1 MQRVS
6 QMKLINES
14 YINTIIIS
22 KSEFITRLFRVNNVD
37 EVNKYLAETRK
48 KHYDA
53 SHNCYAYIIGDNA
66 QIEKSSDDG
75 EPVKTAGAPMLDV
88 LKKNNV
94 TNILAI
100 TTRYFGGILLGAGG
114 LVRAY
119 SKSVSEALKLAEFYV
134 VKEQIKF
141 TMNTSYSGYNTLIKT
156 INYIKILN
164 TFFNTDV
171 LIEGSIDK
179 ELFDKLK
186 EDLYKY
192 KIDTITLTNVGNI
205 NVEVPIEN
213 N

>member
-1 MQRVS
+1 
-6 QMKLINES
+6 MKLINES

>member
-1 MQRVS
+1 
-6 QMKLINES
+6 MKLINET

-22 KSEFITRLFRVNNVD
+22 KSEFITRLFRVNNID
-37 EVNKYLAETRK
+37 EVNKNLAETRK

-53 SHNCYAYIIGDNA
+53 SHNCYAYILGDNA
-66 QIEKSSDDG
+66 EIEKCSDDG
-75 EPVKTAGAPMLDV
+75 EPLKTAGAPMLDA

-119 SKSVSEALKLAEFYV
+119 SKSVSEVLKLAKFYE

-141 TMNTSYSGYNTLIKT
+141 TMNTTYSGYNSLIKN
-156 INYIKILN
+156 INYVNILN

-171 LIEGSIDK
+171 LIEAACDK
-179 ELFDKLK
+179 ELFNNLK
-186 EDLYKY
+186 DDLYKY
-192 KIDTITLTNVGNI
+192 KIDAITLNEKGTINI
-205 NVEVPIEN
+205 EIPIKEEK
-213 N
+213 

>member
-1 MQRVS
+1 
-6 QMKLINES
+6 MKLINDT

-53 SHNCYAYIIGDNA
+53 SHNCYAYILGDNA
-66 QIEKSSDDG
+66 EIEKCSDDG
-75 EPVKTAGAPMLDV
+75 EPLKTAGAPMLDA

-119 SKSVSEALKLAEFYV
+119 SKSVSEALKLAKFFV
-134 VKEQIKF
+134 IKEQTKF
-141 TMNTSYSGYNTLIKT
+141 TMNTTYSGYNALIKNIT
-156 INYIKILN
+156 YIKVLN

-171 LIEGSIDK
+171 LIEGAVDK
-179 ELFDKLK
+179 ELFDKLTD
-186 EDLYKY
+186 DLYKY
-192 KIDTITLTNVGNI
+192 KIDAITLNAIGNI
-205 NVEVPIEN
+205 NIEVPIEELN
-213 N
+213 